1 MLLYQTPRNE
11 QIPDLP
17 RRLMSTILT
26 YTFASRSLGPAAQ
39 HPVYV
44 RHRYP
49 ESQMAKKH
57 KERKEGHSAGST
69 RYGRTPSFFGGSV
82 SVQQIAQNVDPIL
95 HPRVNTSV
103 HQDQKRNPANP
114 LHP

>member
-26 YTFASRSLGPAAQ
+26 YTFASRNLGPAAQ

-44 RHRYP
+44 RHRHP
-49 ESQMAKKH
+49 ESQMAKKQ
-57 KERKEGHSAGST
+57 KEKKGST

-82 SVQQIAQNVDPIL
+82 SVKQIAQNVDPIP